1 MGATLESP
9 VLARTAV
16 VVDDEQVVRMVL
28 RRFLGRRGWSVVEA
42 ESAEQA
48 LDAIAGAG
56 ETPDLV
62 LCDLHLPG
70 LSGSALCRR
79 VGELHPALAGR
90 LVLTSGDPLA
100 AANELAQEG
109 LDCPVLGKPFSLA
122 DLDALLDT
130 LGAAL

>member
-1 MGATLESP
+1 MGPALETP

-28 RRFLGRRGWSVVEA
+28 RRYFGRRGWSVVEA

-48 LDAIAGAG
+48 LGLIARADDV
-56 ETPDLV
+56 PDLV

-79 VGELHPALAGR
+79 IAELHPSLAGR
-90 LVLTSGDPLA
+90 LVLTSGDPLGA
-100 AANELAQEG
+100 ARELGNEG
-109 LDCPVLGKPFSLA
+109 LDCPVLGKPFCLA
-122 DLDALLDT
+122 DLDQLLDT
-130 LGAAL
+130 IFVAL